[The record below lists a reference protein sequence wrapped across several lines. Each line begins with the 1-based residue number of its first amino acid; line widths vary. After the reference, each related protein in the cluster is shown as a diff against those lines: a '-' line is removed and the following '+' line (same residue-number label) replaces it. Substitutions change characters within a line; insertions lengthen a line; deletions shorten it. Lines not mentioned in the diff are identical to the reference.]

1 MSITIDGSA
10 GITFPDSVQQT
21 NGMTNTGG
29 APLYYAARAWVTF
42 DGVSSATILSSVN
55 VASVIRTATGSY
67 RVTFTDAMPNAN
79 YAVFIDARSTSSSS
93 AFMAYVDS
101 FEDPTPTTVR
111 IRVVSA
117 SYPATGSTT
126 AAADS
131 PRVSVVV
138 FA

>member
-42 DGVSSATILSSVN
+42 DGADGAIRASVGVSSVSRTGVGRYTI
-55 VASVIRTATGSY
+55 
-67 RVTFTDAMPNAN
+67 TFSPAMPNAN